1 MAFLEIEEPFQEQLY
16 KFYIFLGCNSY
27 HNAQW
32 MVMAC
37 AIANQS
43 IQDLPAVME
52 KFVTGSAGVSLD
64 QNTALFTNISNSN
77 ALLDSVKKHFV
88 ATYDYPSSVNNLTPF
103 VGMLTQGLKKYANK
117 VTYEFRLLDIV
128 KEFMKYTDFPKT
140 M

>member
-1 MAFLEIEEPFQEQLY
+1 M
-16 KFYIFLGCNSY
+16 
-27 HNAQW
+27 
-32 MVMAC
+32 
-37 AIANQS
+37 
-43 IQDLPAVME
+43 
-52 KFVTGSAGVSLD
+52 
-64 QNTALFTNISNSN
+64 
-77 ALLDSVKKHFV
+77 KKHFV